1 MSRKPIIVFT
11 TDDFFTTDYTIL
23 YDQMR
28 RRGWLWTA
36 YVVGGRVGRGQL
48 RGAYGDWGHLER
60 LAQSGVDIQ
69 CHTLNHID
77 LSTLTRQE
85 VADEISGNTD
95 RLMRRG
101 FAKPEHHALP
111 FGGYNQ
117 MVLDEVL
124 KQRKTVRHTGA
135 SSNDW
140 NTYEE
145 VQSGILKGLRADI
158 KDDVYFETVKQGI
171 DNAIANNGVLVLYH
185 HEIMK
190 GMIPD
195 YKVMLG
201 YLIKLHDYVESKGIS
216 VMTMSEAYDY
226 VIDTLESEAA

>member
-28 RRGWLWTA
+28 RRGWSWTA
-36 YVVGGRVGRGQL
+36 YVIGDRVGKENL
-48 RGAYGDWGHLER
+48 RGAYGDWGQLER
-60 LAQSGVDIQ
+60 MAQNGVDIQ
-69 CHTLNHID
+69 CHTFTHPNLAD
-77 LSTLTRQE
+77 LTPTQ
-85 VADEISGNTD
+85 VAEEMNKNAD

-101 FAKPEHHALP
+101 FAKPEHLALP
-111 FGGYNQ
+111 FGGWNQ
-117 MVLDEVL
+117 ESLNEAL
-124 KQRKTVRHTGA
+124 KHRKTVRNTGNVA
-135 SSNDW
+135 SGW

-145 VQSGILKGLRADI
+145 VKQGFLKGMRADI
-158 KDDVYFETVKQGI
+158 KDANYFETVKEAI
-171 DNAIANNGVLVLYH
+171 DNNKSNKGVLVLYH

-190 GMIPD
+190 AMTPD

-201 YLIKLHDYVESKGIS
+201 YLIKLHDYIEKQGVS

-226 VIDTLESEAA
+226 VLETLASEI